1 MKTSKRILGVA
12 LALIMIFNVF
22 AIGTFAA
29 SDAAIKLIVATA
41 DGKTVYAPG
50 DEITFAVSFQSNE
63 EVGKLNAYG
72 QHQFAYNSS
81 VLKVYDTT
89 IDPTTE
95 TVKLSKQGLVMDASQ
110 TTFVDNNSA
119 VALHGIG
126 TSGEIYDNAYGW
138 DETVQHNVYVDAC
151 YVDTISAPY
160 QFYTFKMK
168 IAEDAA
174 YGEYVFGFNAAGYDE
189 YDAYASSEKV
199 AEIYAPDENF
209 STDTFDY
216 GTCTFTVGEAAPAV
230 VVAHEGTQSKWA
242 KGNPV
247 IADYLFGFVGSFTGL
262 EVETESVNG
271 RNEVTNIESIV
282 AAATVNGGEVR
293 YSTVNTI
300 WKSGD
305 KYMFRAA
312 FAGFDPTGDDV
323 VSVEF
328 TVTMKDGK
336 TFTTEAASVKAVAD
350 IYAASVAANPGLKP
364 LA

>member
-1 MKTSKRILGVA
+1 MKNSKRILGVA

-29 SDAAIKLIVATA
+29 FPDDTAVKLMVKTDKAT
-41 DGKTVYAPG
+41 YAPG
-50 DEITFAVSFQSNE
+50 ETVTITFSEQVIAEIGTMMIGGQYDIKFPTGSLEPISTATDKLATNHGFVAIQDGYDDGYSNFVNPGYDVEAGYSSIALSIMDNGTTFDATEPVDLFSFQMKVPETCADGTYTIAFNGAAYENYQGFSND
-63 EVGKLNAYG
+63 GLGMGGLYG
-72 QHQFAYNSS
+72 
-81 VLKVYDTT
+81 V
-89 IDPTTE
+89 
-95 TVKLSKQGLVMDASQ
+95 DAS
-110 TTFVDNNSA
+110 A
-119 VALHGIG
+119 
-126 TSGEIYDNAYGW
+126 
-138 DETVQHNVYVDAC
+138 
-151 YVDTISAPY
+151 
-160 QFYTFKMK
+160 
-168 IAEDAA
+168 
-174 YGEYVFGFNAAGYDE
+174 FGFSVPNMYE
-189 YDAYASSEKV
+189 
-199 AEIYAPDENF
+199 F
-209 STDTFDY
+209 

-271 RNEVTNIESIV
+271 RNEVTNIASIV
-282 AAATVNGGEVR
+282 AAATVNGGEVK